1 MLDAVRVCGR
11 WVSRH
16 VLARL
21 TARSLAENAP
31 TRGTL
36 VREFCRAT
44 HWHNHKGEWC
54 LSSANV
60 ALNRLESQGLVR
72 LSPPGRREP
81 RARPR
86 QLVDD
91 GLELPPTPRLPQS
104 VEQLHNLRLELV
116 TGQNDPNHR
125 LWNRLIIRE
134 HPLKAAPLVGSQL
147 RYIIRS
153 DEAVLGALGFGP
165 AAFHLACRDA
175 WIGWDAQARELN
187 RSRVI
192 GLARLL
198 IRPSIRCANLASRI
212 YRLALS
218 RVAVDWRERQG
229 VSPLLVETYVDRS
242 TQTGTSLSAANWRR
256 LGQSSGRGRSSPT
269 PKVRPK
275 STKDLWVYE
284 LAPRARAALQ
294 HCPERRVTPRSIF
307 HGLGSVSWVEEEL
320 DGLDLGSV
328 RLEQR
333 FSAMLQSRW
342 AQPMRS
348 FGASFGDASAAKA
361 AYRLLQNQQANV
373 GFQSLL
379 APHRHQTHRR
389 MAAESIVLLAQDTTT
404 LSYNSLHQTEGLGP
418 VGDTRNP
425 GHGFLLHCLHAFR
438 PDRIP
443 LGCAWAHVWARSAET
458 DTDTRNEQ
466 SVDEK
471 ESARWVE
478 AYQEACRLARSMP
491 QTTLCVCGD
500 RESDIFELFDQAE
513 VAPKNL
519 YFLVRAQHD
528 RLLESGRKLWE
539 ELAQQP
545 LGGTLPVNIP
555 RNTDRPARKAPLE
568 LRWAS
573 LEIAPP
579 RVALKKSWRPIRLWA
594 VMARELNPPPGVEPI
609 EWVLLTSWKTDSLK
623 MARRMVRWYGLRW
636 GIECWHQVLKDMCR
650 VETRQMKSATALQ
663 RALVLD
669 MMVAWRALLLCRLGK
684 EHPDLPASL
693 HYSPEELA
701 VLEIHKE
708 KLPARLSAAASPTP
722 EARPSEE
729 RPEPPGQTALK
740 QPVSASKGAAEVS
753 PALSLYQ
760 ANILVAM
767 LAGFWGRKGDG
778 HPGPRMMGQG
788 LMLLAALVEHQRL
801 IASKARETPARREP
815 SRKPG

>member
-1 MLDAVRVCGR
+1 
-11 WVSRH
+11 

-21 TARSLAENAP
+21 TVRSLAENQS
-31 TRGTL
+31 TRRTL

-44 HWHNHKGEWC
+44 LWRNRKGEWC

-60 ALNRLESQGLVR
+60 ALKRLERHGLVR
-72 LSPPGRREP
+72 LNPPARREP
-81 RARPR
+81 RTRPR

-104 VEQLHNLRLELV
+104 VDRLHNLRLEWV
-116 TGQNDPNHR
+116 TGQNDPHHR

-147 RYIIRS
+147 RYLIRS
-153 DEAVLGALGFGP
+153 DEAILGAIGFGP

-175 WIGWDAQARELN
+175 WIGWDAQAMELN
-187 RSRVI
+187 RGRVI
-192 GLARLL
+192 GLARML
-198 IRPSIRCANLASRI
+198 IRPGIRCANLASRT

-218 RVAVDWRERQG
+218 RVAADWRERHG

-269 PKVRPK
+269 PHVRPK
-275 STKDLWVYE
+275 GTKDLWVYE
-284 LAPRARAALQ
+284 LAPRAREELQ
-294 HCPERRVTPRSIF
+294 HCPECRVTPRSIF
-307 HGLGSVSWVEEEL
+307 HGFGPVSWVEEEL
-320 DGLDLGSV
+320 DGLALGSV

-348 FGASFGDASAAKA
+348 FGTSFGADAAAKA
-361 AYRLLQNQQANV
+361 AYRLITNRQADV
-373 GFQSLL
+373 GFESLL

-389 MAAESIVLLAQDTTT
+389 MAAESMVVLAQDTTT

-425 GHGFLLHCLHAFR
+425 GRGLLLHCLHAFR

-443 LGCAWAHVWARSAET
+443 LGCAWAKVWARSSES

-471 ESARWVE
+471 ESARWVQ
-478 AYQEACRLARSMP
+478 AYQEATRLARSMP
-491 QTTLCVCGD
+491 QTILCVCGD

-519 YFLVRAQHD
+519 HMLVRAQHD
-528 RLLESGRKLWE
+528 RLLESGGKLWE
-539 ELAQQP
+539 ELARQP
-545 LGGTLPVNIP
+545 LGGTLKVNIP
-555 RNTDRPARKAPLE
+555 RNTDRPARTATLE

-573 LEIAPP
+573 VEIAPP
-579 RVALKKSWRPIRLWA
+579 RVALKKSWRPIRLCA
-594 VMARELNPPPGVEPI
+594 VMARELNPPAGAEPI
-609 EWVLLTSWKTDSLK
+609 EWVLLTSWKIDSSK
-623 MARRMVRWYGLRW
+623 MACRMVRWYGLRW
-636 GIECWHQVLKDMCR
+636 GIECWHQVLKGMCR
-650 VETRQMKSATALQ
+650 VETRQMKSATALE

-669 MMVAWRALLLCRLGK
+669 MIVAWRALLLCRLGK
-684 EHPDLPASL
+684 EHPNLPASL

-701 VLEIHKE
+701 VLEVHRE

-722 EARPSEE
+722 EARSSEE
-729 RPEPPGQTALK
+729 RPQPPGETAPK
-740 QPVSASKGAAEVS
+740 QPGSGPGG
-753 PALSLYQ
+753 PAGICAPLSLYQ

-767 LAGFWGRKGDG
+767 LAGFWARKGDG

-801 IASKARETPARREP
+801 IASQAREAPPRREP